1 MIYQFETNVEF
12 CLGSISA
19 FLEFEIILNIK
30 KKTVHLSGTNS
41 WKNKR
46 TWLSKH
52 KKKKINLIDL
62 FGSKYINLKL

>member
-30 KKTVHLSGTNS
+30 KKLCIFPGPI
-41 WKNKR
+41 
-46 TWLSKH
+46 LG
-52 KKKKINLIDL
+52 KIN
-62 FGSKYINLKL
+62 GRG